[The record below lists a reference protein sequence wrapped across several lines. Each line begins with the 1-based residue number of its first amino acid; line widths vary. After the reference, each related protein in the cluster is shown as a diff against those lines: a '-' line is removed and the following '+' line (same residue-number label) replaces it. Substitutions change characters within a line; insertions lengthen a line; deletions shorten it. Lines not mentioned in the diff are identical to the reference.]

1 MEGKVNKIVNKI
13 MFTCIELTSFYE
25 TTIKNGREFFRTL
38 ILAKNVTSAELKGI
52 ISDIR
57 ITIHTYQPLL
67 TKMER

>member
-1 MEGKVNKIVNKI
+1 MEGKANKIVNKI

-38 ILAKNVTSAELKGI
+38 ILAKKPPAELKGI